1 MKLLRVLEFALN
13 RPYKGQMTPTRVF
26 KLWEVI
32 CSFVVLP
39 ERFYSHNKDAIRVRH
54 EGSRL
59 VRRAWPVGVR

>member
-26 KLWEVI
+26 NLWEVI
-32 CSFVVLP
+32 CSFVSLP
-39 ERFYSHNKDAIRVRH
+39 ERFYSHNKDAIRVRD

-59 VRRAWPVGVR
+59 VRRVWSVGVR